1 MIRMIMISS
10 QLIYNG
16 LLNMKTNILT
26 FVSIRPHPADSAI
39 FGHVELE
46 VQKDGISIVEL
57 QSTQYITVRKANGR
71 AATPE
76 RVHDILQI
84 QRI

>member
-1 MIRMIMISS
+1 MISS

-57 QSTQYITVRKANGR
+57 
-71 AATPE
+71 
-76 RVHDILQI
+76 
-84 QRI
+84 